1 MKKQNIRKQIA
12 IKRLEAK
19 KKYKALTGSAIDAG
33 FKDSQKLRE
42 AEDKEW
48 KKFMFYNGLMEAI
61 DYLKEHEDES

>member
-1 MKKQNIRKQIA
+1 MKKQNIRKKIA

-19 KKYKALTGSAIDAG
+19 KNYKALTGSAIDAG
-33 FKDSQKLRE
+33 FQESQKLRE
-42 AEDKEW
+42 AEDREW